1 MGFSRQEHWSG
12 VPFPSPGDLPD
23 PGIEPAYLMSPALAG
38 RFCTT
43 STTWEARVCIYV
55 CMCIYI
61 SLYMC
66 MWDVLVTYVMFD
78 SPKPSTVSFIPM
90 FTELIPW
97 TGCCFKTD
105 EPEMRK
111 AVNFGLH
118 GVSILVGERKKSK
131 YFKKLRDEHES
142 PIGAQTTKFCKTKT
156 IIFQLKIKLKRK
168 IKKAKIP
175 IKKK

>member
-1 MGFSRQEHWSG
+1 
-12 VPFPSPGDLPD
+12 
-23 PGIEPAYLMSPALAG
+23 
-38 RFCTT
+38 
-43 STTWEARVCIYV
+43 
-55 CMCIYI
+55 
-61 SLYMC
+61 
-66 MWDVLVTYVMFD
+66 
-78 SPKPSTVSFIPM
+78 
-90 FTELIPW
+90 
-97 TGCCFKTD
+97 
-105 EPEMRK
+105 MRK

-131 YFKKLRDEHES
+131 YFKKLRNEHES